1 MNLTQ
6 VNASFLQAQKRAA
19 KLLSSL
25 VLTPEQ
31 RLELSRRWT
40 TINLSIG
47 LATRMSNMFDDLKNL
62 DPKQIEARA
71 ERFAEQLAEFSKFLD
86 QLEQGPGRSGQ

>member
-19 KLLSSL
+19 KLLSSS
-25 VLTPEQ
+25 VLAAEQ

-40 TINLSIG
+40 NINLSIG
-47 LATRMSNMFDDLKNL
+47 LAARVSSMFDDLKNL
-62 DPKQIEARA
+62 DPKQIETRA
-71 ERFAEQLAEFSKFLD
+71 ERFAEQLAEFCKFLD
-86 QLEQGPGRSGQ
+86 QLEQRLGRSGQ